1 MGYFEPMR
9 VRTSIT
15 VEKELLKTVNKLSRQ
30 HKNRSEFIEIAL
42 RAYISENGK
51 AAESRDLHILNRHA
65 DELNREALDVLDY
78 QAGV

>member
-15 VEKELLKTVNKLSRQ
+15 VEKELLKLSHQ
-30 HKNRSEFIEIAL
+30 HKNRSEFIEIAP
-42 RAYISENGK
+42 RAYVSENGK